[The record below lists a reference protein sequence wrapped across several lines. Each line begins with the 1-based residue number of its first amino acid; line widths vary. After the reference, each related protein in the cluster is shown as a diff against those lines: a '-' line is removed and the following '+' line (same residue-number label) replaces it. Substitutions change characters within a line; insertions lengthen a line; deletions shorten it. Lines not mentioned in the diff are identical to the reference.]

1 MAESGFVKEAVAE
14 LQALSSRHRFAVLDG
29 MRGVAAL
36 SVVLMHSFH
45 GLGNVVNGQLAVDL
59 FFILSGFV
67 VAYSYDDRL
76 RLPSGKWQFIV
87 SRFIR
92 LYPMLLI
99 GALGGIALALI
110 HNLINPLHAYA
121 YRDIAKSGSLSLL
134 VLPYLESD
142 SINQHAFS
150 FNPPIWSLFFEI
162 VGNLIYVS
170 ISRFLSV
177 RVLVAIIVFG
187 LVSVVALGPLGGFD
201 KVNFVG
207 GFPRI
212 IAGFFGGVLLFKLYQ
227 AGQLP
232 KIGASI
238 FVTSAVILAVFNFP
252 IEIGGWLYLPAF
264 LLLFIA
270 VIGGINSSPAPTDGW
285 CELLGLASY
294 PVYLIHSL
302 TLYVV
307 TFIGKE
313 NGLHDILAA
322 LHLIA
327 IPFMGYLVARY
338 YETPARLFLS
348 RILRPGRTAAA

>member
-1 MAESGFVKEAVAE
+1 MAESGFVKAAIAE
-14 LQALSSRHRFAVLDG
+14 QQSLSSRHRFAVLDG

-45 GLGNVVNGQLAVDL
+45 GRGNVANAQLAVDL

-76 RLPSGKWQFIV
+76 SLPSGKWQFIV

-99 GALGGIALALI
+99 GALGGIGLALV
-110 HNLINPLHAYA
+110 HNLINPLHAYT
-121 YRDIAKSGSLSLL
+121 YQEIVKSGALSLL
-134 VLPYLESD
+134 VLPYLEPN

-162 VGNLIYVS
+162 VGNLIYVC

-177 RVLVAIIVFG
+177 RVLIALTVLG
-187 LVSVVALGPLGGFD
+187 LIGAVALGPLGGFD
-201 KVNFVG
+201 KLNFAG

-212 IAGFFGGVLLFKLYQ
+212 IAGFFGGVLLFKLFRS
-227 AGQLP
+227 ARLP
-232 KIGASI
+232 KIRANI
-238 FVTSAVILAVFNFP
+238 FVTSAVLLAVFNFP

-270 VIGGINSSPAPTDGW
+270 VIGGINSSPAATDGW
-285 CELLGLASY
+285 CGFLGLVSY

-307 TFIGKE
+307 TFVAKE
-313 NGLHDILAA
+313 NGLHDILATV
-322 LHLIA
+322 HFIA
-327 IPFMGYLVARY
+327 IPFVGYLVALY
-338 YETPARLFLS
+338 YETPARLFLT
-348 RILRPGRTAAA
+348 RILRPKRIAAA